1 MTQITGDSAALNEKA
16 APYQTPAARWSVVGL
31 IMIGMVFSIIDR
43 QIIALLVEPIKADL
57 GLTDT
62 QFSLLLGPAFVVFYV
77 LFGFPFG
84 LLADRMQRRHVIA
97 LGVTIW
103 SAATVMCGA
112 AWSFLTLAAARATVG
127 AGEAS
132 LMPSSMSV
140 LSDLFSRERLPFV
153 TGIFSVSMHIGGA
166 SAMLIGGVI
175 LSLFADTPSI
185 AVPLLGDLA
194 PWQLTFVIVGMP
206 GFILAAIFMIIP
218 EPRRKLAP
226 AHETDMR
233 EAATPDPADQPVNQ
247 TALIAFMKRN
257 KRTIAVQF
265 AAASIL
271 TIGTYAFTSWAPAY
285 LIRAQGLS
293 SSDAAFVLGVIL
305 LLCGPAGTVGGGA
318 LSTWLTKNKG
328 CVDAPWLVMML
339 SAAGT
344 GVFGAVAFMS
354 PVQAVGIAFLG
365 AAILFGSLYIG
376 VIHAALQVIT
386 PNQLRGR
393 MAAIMLIFMT
403 GIGATSG
410 PVLVALLTDYLFAD
424 PMKVGFSITII
435 VAFVGISVSTLLG
448 FNLGSY
454 RQSYRRIGE

>member
-1 MTQITGDSAALNEKA
+1 MTQSAGEFADLDKTTP
-16 APYQTPAARWSVVGL
+16 PYRTASARWSVVGL
-31 IMIGMVFSIIDR
+31 IMLGMVFSIIDR

-140 LSDLFSRERLPFV
+140 LSDLFSRDRLPFV

-175 LSLFADTPSI
+175 LSVFADTPSI
-185 AVPLLGDLA
+185 TVPLFGDLA
-194 PWQLTFVIVGMP
+194 PWQLAFVIVGMP
-206 GFILAAIFMIIP
+206 GFILAAIFMVIP
-218 EPRRKLAP
+218 EPRRKLTP
-226 AHETDMR
+226 MR
-233 EAATPDPADQPVNQ
+233 EAETPDEANQ
-247 TALIAFMKRN
+247 AALVAFMKRN
-257 KRTIAVQF
+257 ARTIGVQF

-271 TIGTYAFTSWAPAY
+271 TIGTYAFTSWIPAY
-285 LIRAQGLS
+285 LIRTQGLS
-293 SSDAAFVLGVIL
+293 SSDAAFVIGAIL

-318 LSTWLTKNKG
+318 LSTWLTKHKG
-328 CVDAPWLVMML
+328 RIDGPWLVMML
-339 SAAGT
+339 SAATATISIRISRMTLRSIFSASKYGP
-344 GVFGAVAFMS
+344 MIR
-354 PVQAVGIAFLG
+354 VQSVIGRPSAIASIGGI
-365 AAILFGSLYIG
+365 
-376 VIHAALQVIT
+376 
-386 PNQLRGR
+386 
-393 MAAIMLIFMT
+393 
-403 GIGATSG
+403 
-410 PVLVALLTDYLFAD
+410 
-424 PMKVGFSITII
+424 
-435 VAFVGISVSTLLG
+435 
-448 FNLGSY
+448 
-454 RQSYRRIGE
+454 

>member
-1 MTQITGDSAALNEKA
+1 MTQSAGEFADLDKTTP
-16 APYQTPAARWSVVGL
+16 PYRTASARWSVVGL
-31 IMIGMVFSIIDR
+31 IMLGMVFSIIDR

-140 LSDLFSRERLPFV
+140 LSDLFSRDRLPFV

-175 LSLFADTPSI
+175 LSVFADTPSI
-185 AVPLLGDLA
+185 TVPLFGDLA
-194 PWQLTFVIVGMP
+194 PWQLAFVIVGTP
-206 GFILAAIFMIIP
+206 GFILAAIFMVIP
-218 EPRRKLAP
+218 EPRRKLTP
-226 AHETDMR
+226 MR
-233 EAATPDPADQPVNQ
+233 EAETPDEANQ
-247 TALIAFMKRN
+247 AALVAFMKRN
-257 KRTIAVQF
+257 ARTIGVQF

-271 TIGTYAFTSWAPAY
+271 TIGTYAFTSWVPAY

-293 SSDAAFVLGVIL
+293 SSDAAFVIGAIL

-318 LSTWLTKNKG
+318 LSTWLTKHKG
-328 CVDAPWLVMML
+328 RIDGPWLVMML
-339 SAAGT
+339 SAAGSGAF
-344 GVFGAVAFMS
+344 GV
-354 PVQAVGIAFLG
+354 IAFASPAQIVSILSLA

-393 MAAIMLIFMT
+393 IAAIMLIFMT

-424 PMKVGFSITII
+424 PMKVGLSIMII
-435 VAFVGISVSTLLG
+435 AACVGISVSMLLG
-448 FNLGSY
+448 LNLKSY
-454 RQSYRRIGE
+454 RESYRRIDG